1 MSIKYEIH
9 SICNAEGKGIS
20 RDYVR
25 IFDHKPMGDR
35 ELAEKIQSSCSLT
48 VGDVRAAM
56 ATIRRYMEE
65 ELPRGNR
72 FHIPDVGYFSLAVK
86 ARRKKEDGDTKV
98 RGSDIA
104 VRTIRFKPDAS
115 LLTAVKQDA
124 KFEKATFTS
133 KSATYGEEELERLVR
148 DYLAANRCITRRDM
162 EVEYRLRGSA
172 ARKWLALFAGRG
184 WLKKG
189 GARNSPVYFLAN
201 NVRLQCPTSPQADA
215 CRSGS

>member
-9 SICNAEGKGIS
+9 SICNAEGKGVS

-25 IFDHKPMGDR
+25 IFDQKAMDDR

-48 VGDVRAAM
+48 VGDVLAAM
-56 ATIRRYMEE
+56 ATIRHYMEE

-86 ARRKKEDGDTKV
+86 ARQKREDADPKV

-104 VRTIRFKPDAS
+104 VRTIKFKPDAS
-115 LLTAVKQDA
+115 LLAAVKRDA
-124 KFEKATFTS
+124 KFEKAAFSS
-133 KSATYGEEELERLVR
+133 KSAAYSEDELEQLVR
-148 DYLAANRCITRRDM
+148 AFLATNRCITRRDM
-162 EVEYRLRGSA
+162 EVEYKLRGAA
-172 ARKWLALFAGRG
+172 ARKWLALFTARG

-189 GARNSPVYFLAN
+189 GARNSPVYFLAD
-201 NVRLQCPTSPQADA
+201 NVSLQYPT
-215 CRSGS
+215 